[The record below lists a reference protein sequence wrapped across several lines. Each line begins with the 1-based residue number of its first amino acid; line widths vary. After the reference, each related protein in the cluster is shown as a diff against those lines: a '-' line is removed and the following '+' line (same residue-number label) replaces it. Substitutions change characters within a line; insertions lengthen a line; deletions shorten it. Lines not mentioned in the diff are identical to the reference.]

1 MPHNQSN
8 IRWIKLNMERDI
20 INRNPHNV
28 KKELLKVEK
37 YYQQCIQHD
46 IFITEIRKTKKK
58 KSRFHV
64 VYGEIF

>member
-1 MPHNQSN
+1 
-8 IRWIKLNMERDI
+8 MERDI